1 MANGRSGGRGSA
13 PSAGAR
19 GRSRQGASPR
29 GGAKGGKRF
38 GAEGF
43 RRAAKVK
50 TGMTLADFTKQIAE
64 AKARQ
69 SAATTASAKAAA
81 AKAVKAA
88 EAAKKAYMTQ
98 TATAREKKRGGGE
111 SSARVAT
118 VTSRAGKA
126 GTKQGQS
133 RRGGMTGT
141 GGKSPGPRGQR
152 GGTPGRGAMSAD
164 RDRQGRSRGGPKG
177 GRRGRGGRGGG
188 GGGAGGGGGSGGC
201 FVAETLVQM
210 LDGTT
215 KPIID
220 IQVGEHIKG
229 GIVESKM
236 KFLPT
241 NIYNYKGVEVSGS
254 HWVIEDNQFIEVE
267 NSKHGILTD
276 KIETVYCFKTSEN
289 RIWVNDIEF
298 GDYESGSQED
308 WEPYFKQV
316 KEKLNRELLLKQ

>member
-1 MANGRSGGRGSA
+1 MARGRSGGRGAS
-13 PSAGAR
+13 PQGR
-19 GRSRQGASPR
+19 GRGPGAGTSVGRGRGGRGGQGQSPR
-29 GGAKGGKRF
+29 GGARGGKRSF
-38 GAEGF
+38 GAKGF
-43 RRAAKVK
+43 RRAIKSTTALSIV
-50 TGMTLADFTKQIAE
+50 DFNKRIAE
-64 AKARQ
+64 AKKQ
-69 SAATTASAKAAA
+69 QTNATTDAQKKAAA
-81 AKAVKAA
+81 EALKKAQD
-88 EAAKKAYMTQ
+88 AKKIYMAQ
-98 TATAREKKRGGGE
+98 TNKQKGDGATASPRGRTSVGR
-111 SSARVAT
+111 SSAARST
-118 VTSRAGKA
+118 
-126 GTKQGQS
+126 QGRS

-141 GGKSPGPRGQR
+141 GGRSPGPGGQR
-152 GGTPGRGAMSAD
+152 GGRG
-164 RDRQGRSRGGPKG
+164 
-177 GRRGRGGRGGG
+177 GGG
-188 GGGAGGGGGSGGC
+188 GGGAGGGGGGGGC

-215 KPIID
+215 KPIVD
-220 IQVGEHIKG
+220 IQVGEHTKG

-236 KFLPT
+236 EFLPT

-316 KEKLNRELLLKQ
+316 KEKLNKELLANSENI